1 MASELTQQSVLDFLQ
16 ERGGNATNAELLEHF
31 QAVLSSEEPRR
42 KAAARQAFKT
52 YVDHVAFVKTERGV
66 KHVRVKKRFRGS
78 TRGGCGGAES
88 PGSLGPNAAPGPQVS
103 GDDAAP
109 RAPTPGAG
117 SGSEKA
123 RVPRFVPA
131 ESPAE
136 RTEQNRAQLEF
147 VRLVE
152 DVDSAGMG
160 NRGSFRPS
168 RSVQVQQGGPAIPK
182 ITVDEAL
189 PLPDEE
195 AEFDLPG
202 PEGAGLSPTTR
213 RAETPGSPKASN
225 AVDDESR
232 LSLSESED
240 NVTPTH
246 GRKHFI
252 QVMINSSPEVRR
264 SVSLRNSVHRS
275 SRRNS
280 DSSQVSAGV
289 EDDRMSVTLDPVEH
303 EWMLCAS
310 DGEWSSLRR
319 LLTEEPSLVQKKD
332 FVTGFTCLHWAA
344 KQGKHELMALI
355 LHFAKEHKVPISVDV
370 RSNMGYTPLHVAA
383 MHNHMEVV
391 KLLVGAFNAD
401 VEVRDYSGRKACQYL
416 ANSASVD
423 IQDIIGAYKQSESE
437 NTDRRGEGRWRFSK
451 VLQSN
456 LRPQLLNEDSLEAEG
471 QPREKP
477 IRRRA
482 SFNMIKPKMQ
492 KLRLR
497 ASQIVHSASFNDS
510 DNVDVFRRGSFKS
523 RPHTHFFG

>member
-1 MASELTQQSVLDFLQ
+1 MASELTQESVLDFLQ
-16 ERGGNATNAELLEHF
+16 ERGGKATNAELLEHF
-31 QAVLSSEEPRR
+31 KAVLSAEEPRR
-42 KAAARQAFKT
+42 RAAVRQAFKT

-78 TRGGCGGAES
+78 TCSGAES
-88 PGSLGPNAAPGPQVS
+88 PGDAAPVRQVS

-117 SGSEKA
+117 SGNEKA
-123 RVPRFVPA
+123 RVPRFVAA
-131 ESPAE
+131 ESLAE
-136 RTEQNRAQLEF
+136 RTEQNRARLEF

-160 NRGSFRPS
+160 NRGSVKRPS
-168 RSVQVQQGGPAIPK
+168 RSVKVQQGEPAIPK

-195 AEFDLPG
+195 AALDLPG
-202 PEGAGLSPTTR
+202 PEGTGLGPKKR
-213 RAETPGSPKASN
+213 PVETPGSPKASN

-232 LSLSESED
+232 VSLSESEG

-246 GRKHFI
+246 SRKHFI

-264 SVSLRNSVHRS
+264 SASLRNSVHRS

-280 DSSQVSAGV
+280 DSSSQVSTVV
-289 EDDRMSVTLDPVEH
+289 EDDGMTVTLDPVEH

-310 DGEWSSLRR
+310 DGEWTSLRR
-319 LLTEEPSLVQKKD
+319 LLAEEPSLVQKKD

-423 IQDIIGAYKQSESE
+423 IQDIVGAYKHSESE

-451 VLQSN
+451 VLQPS
-456 LRPQLLNEDSLEAEG
+456 LRPQLLNDDSLEAAG
-471 QPREKP
+471 QPGEKP
-477 IRRRA
+477 IRRRS
-482 SFNMIKPKMQ
+482 SFNVIKPKMQ

-497 ASQIVHSASFNDS
+497 ASQIVHSASFNDG